1 MKQVRTQTCQEQAP
15 PTQEQLASP
24 LWRIRNF
31 YTIRN
36 RKGKPL
42 KFTPTPEQ
50 DKVLNEIYVLKRKKI
65 FIPKARQLGMS
76 TLVAIIILD
85 SILFGTGVQISIS
98 DFVAGNAKKKLEEK
112 IVYAFDKMPAEW
124 KAGWQVVTHNKQSGE
139 FRIRAKHLEGVDKES
154 AVYAGDSIRG
164 GTNQLIHLSE
174 LGETQI
180 KAPERARETIEG
192 GMPSAEDSIIIIETT
207 WHGGKHGQLYRILDD
222 ALTTPDVEKDPDK
235 DFFVMFFSWDTEPT
249 YIHNGDP
256 ASITKET
263 HSYFDGLTA
272 RNGKTYSNQQR
283 LWYQKQKAKYGER
296 VYSIYPSE
304 IAEIFLSPVEGAVF
318 AKEID
323 IARGSGCINKFPHD
337 PSRQVHTL
345 WDIGAPEN
353 TIVWYFQIIEDKFRF
368 IDCDVES
375 GKSKDGKDN
384 GEIKGLDITFAQRVK
399 MMNGKP
405 YRYGFHYLP
414 HDGRSKN
421 DLRNRTTAQED
432 LKKHGL
438 NGTTIVVP
446 RITQKYL
453 AVDKT
458 KQMFWQFEF
467 DTDRCGNA
475 VDALAMYRRKQDPWD
490 DKKFLNEFVHD
501 WTSHLADSLMQ
512 LPTAIIYN
520 YLAEEGNESMTNM
533 MLDSEVIKKMSDK
546 ASTERPINGVIAR
559 QGARVSFTR
568 DEGKNT
574 SWLSKWDSAR
584 YGHSYLTVIHNGIF
598 QVWQAPFEQTDE
610 SNPTEMSKPMRLV
623 ASSIPDARVDEDIL
637 VEWASMASRI
647 YGGCI
652 IVPTIGDRDKIIDKL
667 WQHDCMI
674 YRRDVRSSMRPVGR
688 DRPAKKPGFEF
699 SPAIKADAMEELV
712 SFVRDKKIEFWD
724 MKLISQTHTY
734 TTSPDGVYD
743 VEPGHDG
750 RRVEAAAIAVLCRS
764 SATLFEGMK

>member
-1 MKQVRTQTCQEQAP
+1 MSEPAP
-15 PTQEQLASP
+15 PTEEQLASP
-24 LWRIRNF
+24 LWRIRNI

-36 RKGKPL
+36 RKGKPQ

-50 DKVLNEIYVLKRKKI
+50 EQVLHQIYILKRKKI

-76 TLVAIIILD
+76 TLIAIIILD

-112 IVYAFDKMPAEW
+112 IVYAFDKLPDDW
-124 KAGWQVVTHNKQSGE
+124 KAGWTVVTHNKQSGE
-139 FRIRAKHLEGVDKES
+139 FRIRAAHLTGVDKES

-192 GMPSAEDSIIIIETT
+192 GMPSAEDSIIVIETT

-222 ALTTPDVEKDPDK
+222 ALTTPDTEKDPDK
-235 DFFVMFFSWDTEPT
+235 DFFVMFFSWDSEPS
-249 YIHNGDP
+249 YVHNGDP

-263 HSYFDGLTA
+263 HAYFEGLTR
-272 RNGKTYSNQQR
+272 RNGKTYTNRQR

-323 IARGSGCINKFPHD
+323 IARGSGRINKFLHD
-337 PSRQVHTL
+337 PTRPVHTL

-353 TIVWYFQIIEDKFRF
+353 TIVWYFQIIDNKFRF

-375 GKSKDGKDN
+375 GKNKDGKDN

-399 MMNGKP
+399 MMNEKP

-414 HDGRSKN
+414 HDGRSLT

-438 NGTTIVVP
+438 RGSTIVVP
-446 RITQKYL
+446 RIGQKYL

-467 DTDRCGNA
+467 DTERCGHA

-512 LPTAIIYN
+512 LATASIYN

-533 MLDSEVIKKMSDK
+533 MLDNDAIRKMSEK
-546 ASTERPINGVIAR
+546 ASRENPINGVITR
-559 QGARVSFTR
+559 QGNRLAFTR
-568 DEGKNT
+568 DDGKQS
-574 SWLSKWDSAR
+574 SWLSKWDSPR
-584 YGHSYLTVIHNGIF
+584 WGHSYLTVIHNGIL
-598 QVWQAPFEQTDE
+598 QVWQVPFEQQDE
-610 SNPTEMSKPMRLV
+610 GEGIDKSKPMRLV
-623 ASSIPDARVDEDIL
+623 ACSRPDSRVDEDIL
-637 VEWASMASRI
+637 VDWAAMASKI
-647 YGGCI
+647 YGDCI
-652 IVPTIGDRDKIIDKL
+652 IVPTIGERDKIIEKL
-667 WQHDCMI
+667 WAHDCMI
-674 YRRDVRSSMRPVGR
+674 YRRDVRASMKPIGR
-688 DRPAKKPGFEF
+688 ERPAKKPGFEF

-712 SFVRDKKIEFWD
+712 SFVRDGKIEFWD
-724 MKLISQTHTY
+724 MNLLAQTNTY
-734 TTSPDGVYD
+734 TTSPDGIHG

-764 SATLFEGMK
+764 NATLFEGSK

>member
-1 MKQVRTQTCQEQAP
+1 MKQVRNQTCQEQAP

-124 KAGWQVVTHNKQSGE
+124 KEGWQIVTHNKQSGE

-222 ALTTPDVEKDPDK
+222 ALTTPDAEKDPDK
-235 DFFVMFFSWDTEPT
+235 DFFVMFFSWDTEPS
-249 YIHNGDP
+249 YIHKGDQ

-272 RNGKTYSNQQR
+272 RNGKTYTNPQR

-323 IARGSGCINKFPHD
+323 IARGSGRINKFPHD
-337 PSRQVHTL
+337 SSRPVHTL

-353 TIVWYFQIIEDKFRF
+353 TIVWYFQIIGDKFRF

-375 GKSKDGKDN
+375 GKNKDGKDN
-384 GEIKGLDITFAQRVK
+384 GEINGLDITFPQRVK
-399 MMNGKP
+399 MMNEKP

-432 LKKHGL
+432 LRRHGL
-438 NGTTIVVP
+438 QGTTIIVP

-467 DTDRCGNA
+467 DTERCGNA

-501 WTSHLADSLMQ
+501 WTSHLADSIMQ
-512 LPTAIIYN
+512 LATAFIYN
-520 YLAEEGNESMTNM
+520 HIAEEGNESMTNM
-533 MLDSEVIKKMSDK
+533 MLDSEVIKKMSEK
-546 ASTERPINGVIAR
+546 ASTEMPINGVIAK

-568 DEGKNT
+568 EEGKNT
-574 SWLSKWDSAR
+574 SWMSKWDSPR
-584 YGHSYLTVIHNGIF
+584 YGHSYMIVIHNGIF

-610 SNPTEMSKPMRLV
+610 SNLTEMSKPMRLV
-623 ASSIPDARVDEDIL
+623 ASSIPDSRVDEDIL
-637 VEWASMASRI
+637 VEWAAMASRI

-712 SFVRDKKIEFWD
+712 SFVRDNKIEFWD